1 MDMGI
6 SDIQWQEAMRR
17 DAADDKGCIRPL
29 DWRALCARLAAAQD
43 LRDAIIESQGQSADS
58 YPASFHRPAARLL
71 AARQHRNSSVN
82 HFYSIICNPRGEIQ
96 PVPAGKDRIP
106 ASLRRV
112 ASFRVHQK

>member
-6 SDIQWQEAMRR
+6 SDIQWQEAVRR
-17 DAADDKGCIRPL
+17 DASEAKGRMRPL
-29 DWRALCARLAAAQD
+29 DWRVLCARLAAAQD
-43 LRDAIIESQGQSADS
+43 FRDALTQSSGQAANS
-58 YPASFHRPAARLL
+58 YPACFHHPAARLL
-71 AARQHRNSSVN
+71 AARQHGNDTVN

-96 PVPAGKDRIP
+96 PVRAGKDQIP